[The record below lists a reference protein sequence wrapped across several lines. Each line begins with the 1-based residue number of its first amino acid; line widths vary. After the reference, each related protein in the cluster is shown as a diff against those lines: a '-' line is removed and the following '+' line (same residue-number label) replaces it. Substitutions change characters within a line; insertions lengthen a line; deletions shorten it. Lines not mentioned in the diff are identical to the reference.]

1 MSASGF
7 YRSLVGL
14 ISEAVLEATSGPDAT
29 EAIMGALRAKGLDAV
44 SIDRACCAELRRICA
59 IEYEDVVSKKCQRN
73 NGRGWSTS
81 HIRKH
86 MHTFLKRRIREATDV
101 IDATVT
107 SLKGPLQT
115 ARGQRSLHD
124 DGPHGASADS
134 MEMDTDGGAVV
145 EPTDTSMLGTTV

>member
-7 YRSLVGL
+7 YRSLVAVV
-14 ISEAVLEATSGPDAT
+14 SEAILEASTGPDAT
-29 EAIMGALRAKGLDAV
+29 DAIMRALEARGLDAG

-59 IEYEDVVSKKCQRN
+59 IEYEDVVAEKCQRN

-86 MHTFLKRRIREATDV
+86 MHTFLKRRIREATDL
-101 IDATVT
+101 IDATVA
-107 SLKGPLQT
+107 SLTCRSGGPKEPY
-115 ARGQRSLHD
+115 AD
-124 DGPHGASADS
+124 SAGS
-134 MEMDTDGGAVV
+134 MEMDTDFGSSGAGA